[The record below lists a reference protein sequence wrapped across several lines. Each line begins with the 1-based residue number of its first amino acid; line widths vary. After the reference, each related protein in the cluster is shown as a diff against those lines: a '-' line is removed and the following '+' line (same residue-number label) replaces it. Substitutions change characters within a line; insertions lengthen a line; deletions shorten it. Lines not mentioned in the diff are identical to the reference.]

1 MRNLSSFSGVQGS
14 LEVIKVHEGGQVEG
28 QSLDKEK
35 GVTYLGPCML
45 SVPSAGST
53 RLPVL
58 VASASFR
65 LVAIRVHVKP
75 RPLSSLLKQPCC
87 LCVMVGVVEVSSV
100 AGQAPCCAEATVTSA
115 GVPAPG
121 LTELKL

>member
-1 MRNLSSFSGVQGS
+1 MRNLGSFSGVQGS

-35 GVTYLGPCML
+35 GVTYLGPCTL
-45 SVPSAGST
+45 SVPSARST
-53 RLPVL
+53 QLPVL

-65 LVAIRVHVKP
+65 LVAIRVHHVKP

-87 LCVMVGVVEVSSV
+87 LCVMVGVVEVSS
-100 AGQAPCCAEATVTSA
+100 AGGRHRAVLRLQ
-115 GVPAPG
+115 
-121 LTELKL
+121 